1 MGKERLEE
9 IRSRMIVTKQ
19 QFKYSNSDKSYW
31 ENVYT
36 LIEQDMKYL
45 FDTIIQQDERVQEL
59 KRQNTALKTEVDGWL
74 DKAIE
79 SHEYMKEQDKV
90 LDNFRQQSKRYRET
104 IYKAVASF
112 NQDEHQRGMSFL
124 LQALEEIK

>member
-9 IRSRMIVTKQ
+9 IRSRVIVTKQ

-45 FDTIIQQDERVQEL
+45 FDTIIQQDERVREL

-90 LDNFRQQSKRYRET
+90 LDNFRRQNKRYRET
-104 IYKAVASF
+104 IYKAVVSF